1 MRLRARVVLVLA
13 LACAPPLVFLAATAS
28 RATSTWMTATTVE
41 FQYRTAEQL
50 ASVSARQLNDLERV
64 LKLQFANFRLGES
77 KPEVRRAFL
86 IATYRLFPELGVAV
100 LQSAEG
106 EELAPPVYL
115 RRGEPE
121 WVPGHEALTPDRVHR
136 LRQELPPVTR
146 AGEVAWG
153 HPYLPPDGAGP
164 VIPAS
169 FASPWGDGVVLGV
182 ELGFGQI
189 PARIALAAGEE
200 GEAALL
206 STDGTTLYRAGPGS
220 GLVLPDRFRELLTSA
235 GADVRYLDEQHR
247 GVFASLAR
255 VPGHELVVV
264 VAEPA
269 AAVESAGKEIR
280 QKTWYIGGV
289 SLVVAGVL
297 GWFLAN
303 SIIGPVRRLR
313 EAARAVGEG
322 DTSQRVP
329 EQGSDELAAL
339 GRTFNLMAGSI
350 ERSRAEIAAKNEE
363 IEAFNRELVQRV
375 EARTAELRDAQARL
389 VQSGQLA
396 AVAEMSAGLAHELN
410 NPLAGLL
417 GMIQLARARADE
429 RQTPLLD
436 AAEREAL
443 RCRDIV
449 AQLLRFTREPA
460 SADEP
465 GVVDLDVV
473 IADVLALMRGPLEA
487 RQLQVE
493 HRRAPAWVAG
503 DAAQLGRAVGQLLT
517 SIRAVAAPGAR
528 LQVQVDRQGPE
539 HRMSFAL
546 SAVVSSQDDWR
557 AASFGF
563 WVARQVLAEH
573 GATLEEPVTGGT
585 WRLRAP
591 VAPAPVGG

>member
-1 MRLRARVVLVLA
+1 MRLQARVVLFLA
-13 LACAPPLVFLAATAS
+13 LASVPPLLFLAATAS
-28 RATSTWMTATTVE
+28 RATATWMTGATVE

-64 LKLQFANFRLGES
+64 LKLQLANFRLGS
-77 KPEVRRAFL
+77 STPEVRRAFL
-86 IATYRLFPELGVAV
+86 VATYRLFPEVGVA
-100 LQSAEG
+100 LLRDG
-106 EELAPPVYL
+106 GGMELTPPIYL
-115 RRGEPE
+115 RRGEPA
-121 WVPGHEALTPDRVHR
+121 WVPGHESLGPDRVER
-136 LRQELPPVTR
+136 LRQELPAVTS

-153 HPYLPPDGAGP
+153 HPYRPPDGDGP
-164 VIPAS
+164 VVPVS
-169 FASPWGDGVVLGV
+169 FASPWGDGVTLGV

-189 PARIALAAGEE
+189 PARIALAAGEH

-206 STDGTTLYRAGPGS
+206 GTDGATLYRAGGAE

-235 GADVRYLDEQHR
+235 GADVRYLDERGQ

-255 VPGHELVVV
+255 VPGHALVVV

-269 AAVESAGKEIR
+269 ASVEAAGDEIR
-280 QKTWYIGGV
+280 LKTWYIGGV

-297 GWFLAN
+297 GWFLAS
-303 SIIGPVRRLR
+303 SITRPIRILR

-329 EQGSDELAAL
+329 EEGADELASL

-350 ERSRAEIAAKNEE
+350 ARSRDEIAAKNAE

-417 GMIQLARARADE
+417 GMIQLARARADA
-429 RQTPLLD
+429 RQVTLLD

-449 AQLLRFTREPA
+449 AQLLRFTREAGAP
-460 SADEP
+460 DER

-473 IADVLALMRGPLEA
+473 TADVLALMRGPFEA
-487 RQLQVE
+487 RRLQVE
-493 HRRAPAWVAG
+493 HRRASAWVAG

-528 LQVQVDRQGPE
+528 LEVGVDRVGDE
-539 HRMSFAL
+539 HRLSFAL
-546 SAVVSSQDDWR
+546 SDVVSSQDDWR

-573 GATLEEPVTGGT
+573 RATLEEPVTGST

-591 VAPAPVGG
+591 AATPPAAA